1 MKNMLGFMSCES
13 EIERDIEKDIE
24 KDIEIEIEREKSTQC
39 TRLTD

>member
-24 KDIEIEIEREKSTQC
+24 IEIEREKSTQC